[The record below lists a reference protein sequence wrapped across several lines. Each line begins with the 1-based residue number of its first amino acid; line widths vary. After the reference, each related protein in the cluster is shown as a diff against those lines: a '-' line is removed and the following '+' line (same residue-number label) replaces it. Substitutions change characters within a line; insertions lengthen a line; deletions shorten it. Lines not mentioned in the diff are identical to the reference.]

1 MAIRTKNRKGLGVLF
16 SILVSIQSAPFA
28 MAEDK
33 DLAQARFL
41 YQNAQKAEAIALC
54 TKNISVGKNVAQ
66 WHEMLARACTVNN
79 GDKSRAAQEIKTA
92 LQLAPHDENVVAT
105 AGLILAGSEN
115 NFIVPKILEAIK
127 AHPQNGRLHA
137 ALAACYDA
145 SHDPLAE
152 KEIKNAIKL
161 APLDYDVN
169 FEAVDH
175 YAKLQKQD
183 ELDKAYARLLQGSPR
198 SSIAYTSSGVY
209 KRDNYR
215 FTEASHDLQK
225 AVELNP
231 KYEYACSMLGKALKK
246 SRNLPEAIKVY
257 TVMLKTGGPN
267 ASTFGRRANC
277 YALIKETEKAI
288 KDYDQAI
295 KIYGGGTNFL
305 PQKPTDVLN
314 KADRLDYNKYW
325 LERVECREKLGQID
339 QSISELTSYISGV
352 THPESACEIRQRLY
366 RKKGEYAKALTDLNY
381 LIKKDAFV
389 GERYTDRAEV
399 YNKLG
404 RSAEAREDLKH
415 AQNIEATGSP

>member
-1 MAIRTKNRKGLGVLF
+1 MSLEFLLQILTVMAAL
-16 SILVSIQSAPFA
+16 APSA

-41 YQNAQKAEAIALC
+41 YQNAQRAEAIALC
-54 TKNISVGKNVAQ
+54 SKNISAGKNAAQ
-66 WHEMLARACTVNN
+66 WHEVLARTCASNS

-92 LQLAPHDENVVAT
+92 LRLAPHDENIVAT
-105 AGLILAGSEN
+105 AGLLLAGSEN
-115 NFIVPKILEAIK
+115 NFIVPKIIEEIK
-127 AHPQNGRLHA
+127 AHPRNGRLHA

-152 KEIKNAIKL
+152 QEIKTAIKL
-161 APLDYDVN
+161 DPLDYDVN

-175 YAKLQKQD
+175 YAKMQKQD
-183 ELDKAYARLLQGSPR
+183 ELDKAYIRLIQGSPR
-198 SSIAYTSSGVY
+198 SSIAYTCRGVY

-215 FTEASHDLQK
+215 FAEASQDLQK

-231 KYEYACSMLGKALKK
+231 AYEYARSMLGKALKK
-246 SRNLPEAIKVY
+246 NKNLPEAIKVY
-257 TVMLKTGGPN
+257 TSMLQSSGPN

-277 YALIKETEKAI
+277 YAHTNEPDKAI

-295 KIYGGGTNFL
+295 KIYGRGSSFL

-314 KADRLDYNKYW
+314 KSDRLDYNKYW
-325 LERVECREKLGQID
+325 LERVECRERLGQID
-339 QSISELTSYISGV
+339 QCISELTSYISGV
-352 THPESACEIRQRLY
+352 THPESAYEIRQRLY
-366 RKKGEYAKALTDLNY
+366 RKKGEYAKALIDLNY

-399 YNKLG
+399 YTKLG
-404 RSAEAREDLKH
+404 RSVEARQDLKH
-415 AQNIEATGSP
+415 AENIEATGSP

>member
-1 MAIRTKNRKGLGVLF
+1 MYIRNTSRTSFRILF
-16 SILVSIQSAPFA
+16 SILAFAQLAPSV

-41 YQNAQKAEAIALC
+41 YQNAQRSEAIALC
-54 TKNISVGKNVAQ
+54 TKNISEGKNAAQ
-66 WHEMLARACTVNN
+66 WHEMLARTCASNS
-79 GDKSRAAQEIKTA
+79 GDKSRAAQEIKMA
-92 LQLAPHDENVVAT
+92 LHMAPHDENIVAT
-105 AGLILAGSEN
+105 AGMLLAGSEN
-115 NFIVPKILEAIK
+115 NFIVPKIQEEIK
-127 AHPQNGRLHA
+127 AHPKNGRLHA

-145 SHDPLAE
+145 SHDPLADQ
-152 KEIKNAIKL
+152 EIKRAIQF

-175 YAKLQKQD
+175 YAKMQKQD
-183 ELDKAYARLLQGSPR
+183 ELDQAYNRLIQGSPK
-198 SSIAYTSSGVY
+198 SSIAYTSRGVY

-215 FTEASHDLQK
+215 FSEASQDLQK

-246 SRNLPEAIKVY
+246 NKNLPEAIRVY
-257 TVMLKTGGPN
+257 SSMLKSGGPN

-277 YALIKETEKAI
+277 YAHTNETEKAI

-295 KIYGGGTNFL
+295 KIYGRGDSFL
-305 PQKPTDVLN
+305 PQKPRDILN

-339 QSISELTSYISGV
+339 QCIKELTSYISGV
-352 THPESACEIRQRLY
+352 THPDSAYEIRQRLY
-366 RKKGEYAKALTDLNY
+366 RKKSEYSKALADLNY

-389 GERYTDRAEV
+389 AERYTDRAEV
-399 YNKLG
+399 FTKLG
-404 RSAEAREDLKH
+404 RSAEAKQDLKH
-415 AQNIEATGSP
+415 ADNVEATGSP